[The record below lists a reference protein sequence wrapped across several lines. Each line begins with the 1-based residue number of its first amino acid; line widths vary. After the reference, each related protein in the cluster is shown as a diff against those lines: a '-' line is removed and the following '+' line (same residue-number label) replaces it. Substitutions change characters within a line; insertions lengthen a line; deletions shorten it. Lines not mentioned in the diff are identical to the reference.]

1 MANKI
6 SVMNQLRPRI
16 INQGTVDLEAIS
28 GRIGKNTTYNVQEI
42 YSILRLCAEE
52 INAAL
57 QEGQTV
63 KIDRLISLT
72 PNMKVGGAVNISV
85 RPDRGAVA
93 NLNNPLLWTAAKVAN
108 YKNMTKTS
116 DQLVQD
122 WNAEHPDDPVEE

>member
-1 MANKI
+1 MKCNPLDCRKAGA
-6 SVMNQLRPRI
+6 LGAAAPALCA
-16 INQGTVDLEAIS
+16 GELH
-28 GRIGKNTTYNVQEI
+28 
-42 YSILRLCAEE
+42 SILRLCAEE

-72 PNMKVGGAVNISV
+72 LNMKVGGAVNISV

-108 YKNMTKTS
+108 YNSFALFPGGKRYRS
-116 DQLVQD
+116 AGIPIPALRS
-122 WNAEHPDDPVEE
+122 P